1 MILSDTRRN
10 FLKKASAATAVAG
23 TLLSA
28 PKVHAGGDDVLKV
41 GLIGCG
47 GRGCG
52 AAANA
57 INADPNVQ
65 LWAMGDAFADRLELA
80 KNICRESCGE
90 KYAVTDDRCF
100 YGFDAYQQVIDSG
113 VDVCILATPPHFR
126 PQQFEAVVAAG
137 KHCFIEKPVGVDVPG
152 VRRIQAACEQAKA
165 KGLAVV
171 SGLCWRYHPGVVETV
186 QRVMD
191 GAIGEIVAIQST
203 YNAGLLWHRGDKP
216 DWSRMEYQM
225 RNWLYHTWLS
235 GDHIVEQA
243 VHSLDKTAWL
253 NEDASPISAYGM
265 GGRQQRTEEQ
275 FGNIFDHHAITYEY
289 PNGVKVFFTCRQQK
303 GCMNLVDEHVLG
315 TKGTAWILR
324 NEINSEEGSW
334 KFKEKVGSMYDLEHV
349 AMFKSIRDGAPIN
362 NGHYMCNSTLLA
374 IMGRMATYGGKEIK
388 WDDLMNSDT
397 VLGPTEYE
405 WGAVPEDPV
414 AIPGITTIS

>member
-1 MILSDTRRN
+1 MGNHTSRRD
-10 FLKKASAATAVAG
+10 FLKSTSQAAAIAG
-23 TLLSA
+23 TLLTI
-28 PKVHAGGDDVLKV
+28 PKVHAGADETLKV

-57 INADPNVQ
+57 VHADPSVK
-65 LWAMGDAFADRLELA
+65 LWAIGDAFADRLELA
-80 KNICRESCGE
+80 KGICQENCGSQ
-90 KYAVTDDRCF
+90 YLVTDERCF

-113 VDVCILATPPHFR
+113 VDICILATPPHFR
-126 PQQFEAVVAAG
+126 PQQFEAVVNAG

-152 VRRIQAACEQAKA
+152 VRRIQAACELAEQQ
-165 KGLAVV
+165 GLSVV

-186 QRVMD
+186 KRVMD
-191 GAIGEIVAIQST
+191 GAIGDIVAIQST
-203 YNAGLLWHRGDKP
+203 YNAGLLWHRGNKP
-216 DWSRMEYQM
+216 EWSPMEYQM

-253 NEDASPISAYGM
+253 NNDASPISAYGM

-275 FGNIFDHHAITYEY
+275 YGSIFDHHSITYEY
-289 PNGVKVFFTCRQQK
+289 DNGVKVFFTCRQQK

-315 TKGTAWILR
+315 TKGSAWILK
-324 NEINSEEGSW
+324 NEISSGEKTW
-334 KFKEKVGSMYDLEHV
+334 KYREKTGSMYDLEHV
-349 AMFKSIRDGAPIN
+349 ALFNSIRDGKPIN

-388 WDDLMNSDT
+388 WDDLMKSDT
-397 VLGPTEYE
+397 VLGPDRYE
-405 WGAVPEDPV
+405 WGDAPEEQV
-414 AIPGITTIS
+414 AIPGITQIS